1 MRRVLALVLSTMIA
15 VAPVYAGGK
24 EPQTGGA
31 DVMRDYVARLPIGA
45 TVEVRLRDGEKF
57 KAILMAVQDETIV
70 VKPRKRVPV
79 PERVIPIAD
88 LESVE
93 LERKGGVSAGKAIAI
108 GVGTGVAAFFGIM
121 LMLFAVYGD

>member
-1 MRRVLALVLSTMIA
+1 MRRVLALVLSTMMA
-15 VAPVYAGGK
+15 VAPVIAG
-24 EPQTGGA
+24 ERDPQAPGA

-45 TVEVRLRDGEKF
+45 TVEVRLREGGKF
-57 KAILMAVQDETIV
+57 KGILMAVQDETIV

-79 PERVIPIAD
+79 PERVIPIAE

-93 LERKGGVSAGKAIAI
+93 LERRGGVSAGKAIAI

-121 LMLFAVYGD
+121 LMLFAAYGD